1 MGIITRWRSFAK
13 YWKYF
18 VARFNDVHAFGYNF
32 AGSERIWMKF
42 GELRVYCLELAL
54 TDFARSV
61 QKPERETLRKFVFLS
76 GKQRTTLPISGQPYF
91 MKFAHKTWFCDV
103 MNPFRIIFWKLAL
116 KGSFFQKTVIIVN
129 NFRLQEAISRKWL
142 QILEN
147 DDRLA
152 RLWNVGFPSVPLES
166 TQIHSP
172 GQQSP
177 YTEWLSSTHRCRTAM
192 QLAHAALTWHYI
204 ITNSFAGRQ
213 HHLDVALLLS
223 F

>member
-116 KGSFFQKTVIIVN
+116 KGSFSKKNVIIVN
-129 NFRLQEAISRKWL
+129 EPRF
-142 QILEN
+142 
-147 DDRLA
+147 
-152 RLWNVGFPSVPLES
+152 LWNDYKSWKMMTGWRAYGMLAFHPYRWNQLKVIPLDS
-166 TQIHSP
+166 RVRTQNDF
-172 GQQSP
+172 
-177 YTEWLSSTHRCRTAM
+177 HRR
-192 QLAHAALTWHYI
+192 I
-204 ITNSFAGRQ
+204 
-213 HHLDVALLLS
+213 VAERPCS
-223 F
+223 